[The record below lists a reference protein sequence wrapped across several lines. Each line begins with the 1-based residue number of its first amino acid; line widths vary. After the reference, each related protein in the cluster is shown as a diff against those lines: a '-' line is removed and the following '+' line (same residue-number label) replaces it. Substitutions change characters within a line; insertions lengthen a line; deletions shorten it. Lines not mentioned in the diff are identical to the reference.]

1 MLNKKEN
8 RIIRSNIK
16 NIIIIKFIYLNMIT
30 KSIFQNR
37 NIKNKKRLFS
47 YFSFK
52 KLKKNTTLN
61 NYCLLNGQTN
71 GLNKNLN
78 ISRHNMNSLLKL
90 GVINNFK
97 IKSW

>member
-1 MLNKKEN
+1 MLKKKEN
-8 RIIRSNIK
+8 RIIRSKIK
-16 NIIIIKFIYLNMIT
+16 NIIIIKYLYINIIL

-47 YFSFK
+47 FLNTK

-71 GLNKNLN
+71 GLNKKLN
-78 ISRHNMNSLLKL
+78 ISRHSLNNLLKFNIL
-90 GVINNFK
+90 NNFK
-97 IKSW
+97 IKS

>member
-37 NIKNKKRLFS
+37 NIKNKKR
-47 YFSFK
+47 
-52 KLKKNTTLN
+52 
-61 NYCLLNGQTN
+61 
-71 GLNKNLN
+71 
-78 ISRHNMNSLLKL
+78 
-90 GVINNFK
+90 
-97 IKSW
+97 